1 MLTEL
6 NNKCVK
12 ATFQAG
18 ISVFSVQSGICKVVP
33 VCAMQGSGGSASH
46 THT

>member
-12 ATFQAG
+12 ATFKQESNSMQAIMG
-18 ISVFSVQSGICKVVP
+18 VEIQLHIY
-33 VCAMQGSGGSASH
+33 
-46 THT
+46 THTQPQH